1 MSNITSVNLPVSA
14 VLWLTRN
21 PFERPTRELL
31 ESILSGLV
39 APVGYFTTEKRQA
52 YPVSKGQYD
61 LGPFSSMGAKV
72 LDGLVQRFPI
82 ADGLS
87 DAQLCILSL
96 THWAATPRALAAM
109 LSPKTKN
116 RPKASEGFD
125 HSVVDW
131 LQRMP
136 PAPGTWY
143 KLIYTP
149 SQRGMPVVRD
159 LVADRP
165 GFQVRDTYFD
175 RMCLITCPAWSAE
188 ALYPGLPIEELA

>member
-31 ESILSGLV
+31 ESILSGPV
-39 APVGYFTTEKRQA
+39 APVGYFTTEKRQS
-52 YPVSKGQYD
+52 YPISKGPYD
-61 LGPFSSMGAKV
+61 LGAFSSMGGKI

-87 DAQLCILSL
+87 DAQLNILSL
-96 THWAATPRALAAM
+96 THWASSPRALSAM
-109 LSPKTKN
+109 LGSKIKN

-149 SQRGMPVVRD
+149 SQRGMPVVRNM
-159 LVADRP
+159 VVEHP
-165 GFQVRDTYFD
+165 GYRLHDTYFD
-175 RMCLITCPAWSAE
+175 RMCLITCPAWMPSS
-188 ALYPGLPIEELA
+188 LYPGLPIEELA

>member
-21 PFERPTRELL
+21 PFERQTRELL
-31 ESILSGLV
+31 ESILSGPV
-39 APVGYFTTEKRQA
+39 APVGYFTTEKRQT
-52 YPVSKGQYD
+52 YPISKGQYD
-61 LGPFSSMGAKV
+61 LGSFSSMGGKI

-87 DAQLCILSL
+87 DAQLNILSL
-96 THWAATPRALAAM
+96 THWAASPRALSAM
-109 LSPKTKN
+109 LGSKIKN

-125 HSVVDW
+125 HAAVDW

-136 PAPGTWY
+136 PAPDTWY

-149 SQRGMPVVRD
+149 SQRGLSVVRS
-159 LVADRP
+159 LVADHR
-165 GFQVRDTYFD
+165 GYRLLDTYFN
-175 RMCLITCPAWSAE
+175 RMCLVACPAWHE
-188 ALYPGLPIEELA
+188 GALYPGLPIEDLA